1 MRLKYVIGAALFSL
15 ATLAAAGGANA
26 FVITEP
32 VPTPGGVALG
42 AEGPQTLPIPVGD
55 PLGTANWVGTTLIN
69 DGGSGVATGPA
80 AIVLGTPSCLIGS
93 IIDCGDTAV
102 VTGPAGAGATVTW
115 TSGPNDMLPTA
126 PPGETETFVCAAAVA
141 GTLCTAAGT
150 AVPTAV
156 LTIVSTAET
165 AVAAAPEPA
174 SLALLGSALLGF
186 GLIRRRRKA

>member
-1 MRLKYVIGAALFSL
+1 MRMRLKYVIGAALFSL

-69 DGGSGVATGPA
+69 DGGSGVATLGQTFGA
-80 AIVLGTPSCLIGS
+80 GCLTDIVT
-93 IIDCGDTAV
+93 CGDTAV

-115 TSGPNDMLPTA
+115 TSGPNDMLPPA

-165 AVAAAPEPA
+165 AVQTPEPA
-174 SLALLGSALLGF
+174 TLALLGSALIGF

>member
-1 MRLKYVIGAALFSL
+1 MRLKYVIGGALLSL

-26 FVITEP
+26 LVITEP
-32 VPTPGGVALG
+32 IPGPPFPMGVTS

-69 DGGSGVATGPA
+69 DGGSGVATLGQTFGA
-80 AIVLGTPSCLIGS
+80 GCLTDIVT
-93 IIDCGDTAV
+93 CGDTAV

-141 GTLCTAAGT
+141 GTSCTAAGT
-150 AVPTAV
+150 AVPADV
-156 LTIVSTAET
+156 LTIVSTFET
-165 AVAAAPEPA
+165 ATVAAPEPA